1 MNVNYNN
8 FEKVLHHLS
17 LGNKIIKNTMFQLE
31 AFFFKNKNYISEKI
45 MFLFV
50 DYQDQELLYF

>member
-31 AFFFKNKNYISEKI
+31 DFFF
-45 MFLFV
+45 
-50 DYQDQELLYF
+50 

>member
-1 MNVNYNN
+1 MNVNYNY

-17 LGNKIIKNTMFQLE
+17 LGNKIIRNTMFQLE
-31 AFFFKNKNYISEKI
+31 VFFLKIKIIYLKKI

-50 DYQDQELLYF
+50 GYQDQELL